1 MTNSDFNQ
9 IQIINTLESMTITPE
24 SVKELLDSDNFG
36 DRIRGI
42 NQLRQIEPLIAF
54 ELIKPLIDDKNTRVR
69 YAAVSQ
75 LDTLGTQDLTTS
87 LVLLRDRLF
96 NDPEPDVQAAAADA
110 IGGLKLTEAFD
121 DLEKTYHQT
130 SEWLIQF
137 SIVAALGELGEP
149 RGFEL
154 LTEALQSDNNL
165 LQTAAVGALGELGDN
180 RAIPLLIPFATHKDW
195 QIRYRLVQALGRLGG
210 AEAVATLQKLVED
223 DVDQVAQEAKN
234 NLQYNS

>member
-1 MTNSDFNQ
+1 
-9 IQIINTLESMTITPE
+9 MTITPE
-24 SVKELLDSDNFG
+24 SVKKLLDSDNFG

-42 NQLRQIEPLIAF
+42 NQLRQIESLIAF

-87 LVLLRDRLF
+87 LGLLRDRLF

-110 IGGLKLTEAFD
+110 LGGLKLTEAFD
-121 DLEKTYHQT
+121 DLEKMYHQT

-137 SIVAALGELGEP
+137 SIVAALGELGDP

-154 LTEALQSDNNL
+154 LIEALQSDNNL
-165 LQTAAVGALGELGDN
+165 LQTAAVGALGELGDH
-180 RAIPLLIPFATHKDW
+180 RAVPLLIPFATHEDW

-210 AEAVATLQKLVED
+210 AEAVATLQKLAED
-223 DVDQVAQEAKN
+223 DLEQVAQEAKN
-234 NLQYNS
+234 NLQHHS

>member
-223 DVDQVAQEAKN
+223 DVEQVAQEAKN
-234 NLQYNS
+234 NLQYHS

>member
-1 MTNSDFNQ
+1 
-9 IQIINTLESMTITPE
+9 MTITPE
-24 SVKELLDSDNFG
+24 SVKQLLSSTEFS

-42 NQLRQIEPLIAF
+42 NHLRQVEPAIAF
-54 ELIKPLIDDKNTRVR
+54 ELIQPLVKDKNTRVR

-75 LDTLGTQDLTTS
+75 FDTLGTQDLTRS
-87 LVLLRDRLF
+87 LSLLRDRLF

-121 DLEKTYHQT
+121 DLDQLYHQT

-154 LTEALQSDNNL
+154 LIEALQSDNNL
-165 LQTAAVGALGELGDN
+165 LQTAAVGALGELGDL
-180 RAIPLLIPFATHKDW
+180 RAVPLLIPFADNEDW
-195 QIRYRLVQALGRLGG
+195 QLRYRLVQALGRLGG
-210 AEAVATLQKLVED
+210 AEAVATLQKLVKD
-223 DVDQVAQEAKN
+223 DVEQIAQEAKN
-234 NLQYNS
+234 NLQHLS

>member
-1 MTNSDFNQ
+1 
-9 IQIINTLESMTITPE
+9 MTITPE
-24 SVKELLDSDNFG
+24 SVKELLSSDDFG

-42 NQLRQIEPLIAF
+42 NQLRQIEPETAF
-54 ELIKPLIDDKNTRVR
+54 ELIQPLINDKNTRVR

-75 LDTLGTQDLTTS
+75 LDTLGTQDLAVS
-87 LVLLRDRLF
+87 LTMLRDRLH

-121 DLEKTYHQT
+121 DLEKMYHQT

-154 LTEALQSDNNL
+154 LVEALQSDNNL
-165 LQTAAVGALGELGDN
+165 LQTAAVGALGELGDD
-180 RAIPLLIPFATHKDW
+180 RAVPLLIPFADNEDW
-195 QIRYRLVQALGRLGG
+195 QLRYRLVQALGRLGG
-210 AEAVATLQKLVED
+210 AEAVATLQELVKD
-223 DVDQVAQEAKN
+223 DVEQVAQEAKN
-234 NLQYNS
+234 NLQHPS